1 MHRILLSTPD
11 ERPTNTA
18 QAYWEIS
25 KKLLIV
31 PYVPGSTDAAR
42 PLLGFEQPIMAL
54 EERQTLL
61 FMRATCLPFMWMYPN
76 NTRITTGKA
85 RRPPALPFLWMCP
98 NEICITTGK
107 ARRPPARPACHADA
121 SQMRRAPPAVH
132 VSGICLSC
140 NGWGPSRFCTA
151 TSGFSWPPQRVLC
164 DARQATAR
172 VVSWC
177 QQNFKTVDFHCI
189 KDKQCTL
196 SSM

>member
-1 MHRILLSTPD
+1 M
-11 ERPTNTA
+11 A

-85 RRPPALPFLWMCP
+85 RRRPDCPEFAHPTTMCI
-98 NEICITTGK
+98 NAGK
-107 ARRPPARPACHADA
+107 GARPACPSCGCTPTTRA
-121 SQMRRAPPAVH
+121 STPARRAAACLPLVCIPHQDVH
-132 VSGICLSC
+132 HH
-140 NGWGPSRFCTA
+140 R
-151 TSGFSWPPQRVLC
+151 
-164 DARQATAR
+164 
-172 VVSWC
+172 
-177 QQNFKTVDFHCI
+177 
-189 KDKQCTL
+189 
-196 SSM
+196 